1 MQFCERHTGLAY
13 CNELVGIEVRAHR
26 LRRELRRGPHE
37 LARLIPVP
45 EVVDQQFNAIAV
57 GVLVVE
63 RGGRAVIRREQWF
76 NSQAFQTRV
85 RIQQIVDR
93 HILEGHM
100 LESGERMFDGVV
112 FKNRRRDQ
120 PDAVIGPVVSD
131 PDSLF
136 DHVAR
141 HAHFYQTM
149 LADLHLPVFTARLS
163 EILYETWSQ
172 ALVQFQPDE
181 RRLRVSKDVL
191 ISYLTGG
198 LLSVLIWW
206 LNSEMP
212 YTSQHM
218 ARQYDR
224 LAVAAFFHA
233 IGKDALTVE
242 FDE

>member
-1 MQFCERHTGLAY
+1 MTKKEKRLDPRVQRTRQFIKEAFLDLLAEKGYDAITVQAITERARINRATFYLHYVDKQDLL
-13 CNELVGIEVRAHR
+13 NQSIEEVLQELVTLLKR
-26 LRRELRRGPHE
+26 LALHE
-37 LARLIPVP
+37 HTIR
-45 EVVDQQFNAIAV
+45 VVY
-57 GVLVVE
+57 
-63 RGGRAVIRREQWF
+63 
-76 NSQAFQTRV
+76 
-85 RIQQIVDR
+85 
-93 HILEGHM
+93 
-100 LESGERMFDGVV
+100 
-112 FKNRRRDQ
+112 
-120 PDAVIGPVVSD
+120 
-131 PDSLF
+131 LF

-163 EILYETWSQ
+163 EIFYETWSQ

-218 ARQYDR
+218 AKQYDR